1 VIYSHKYYLKK
12 MVFNFTSFLSDVGT
26 GLGAFLNAIMEPLVY
41 FILVLGIGGAIAG
54 LIYAIVDR
62 IKKHA

>member
-1 VIYSHKYYLKK
+1 
-12 MVFNFTSFLSDVGT
+12 MAFNFTAFLSDVGT
-26 GLGAFLNAIMEPLVY
+26 GLGSFLNAIMEPLVY

-62 IKKHA
+62 IKKHSR